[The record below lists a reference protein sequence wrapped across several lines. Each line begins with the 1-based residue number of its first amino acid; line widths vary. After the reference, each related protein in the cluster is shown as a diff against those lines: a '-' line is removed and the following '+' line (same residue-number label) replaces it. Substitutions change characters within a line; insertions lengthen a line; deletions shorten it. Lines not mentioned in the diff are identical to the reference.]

1 LFNREDLQYALDNFS
16 ELENIEV
23 SNQAYGYVMEEFLIQ
38 SGIDITRSNNT
49 IDANN
54 NARARRAQFSIPWNP
69 PSEQLDMRRVKSLI
83 KDLIAQIPA
92 SDNKIAFVE
101 SELTDLLGAPGIV
114 SYYTNKGKRYLSYM
128 RLFAEGKMIM
138 IDNYKDLE
146 NKYKEKARE
155 VAASAAESADEMPA
169 AKKPRG
175 EEE

>member
-83 KDLIAQIPA
+83 KDYC
-92 SDNKIAFVE
+92 
-101 SELTDLLGAPGIV
+101 TD
-114 SYYTNKGKRYLSYM
+114 SCFRQ
-128 RLFAEGKMIM
+128 
-138 IDNYKDLE
+138 
-146 NKYKEKARE
+146 
-155 VAASAAESADEMPA
+155 
-169 AKKPRG
+169 
-175 EEE
+175 